1 MTTLRA
7 KHTILP
13 TTSSMTS
20 RRLVSDL
27 ISIDVQYLLLF
38 SGERGA
44 LFACQPENEHPAQV
58 LYKPYGNWANQGE
71 WVYELDDDVKVLG
84 VAAGGPPPTRSL
96 RLQSDGDMRGNGNVV
111 IATSENELTFLTGT
125 GIERCS
131 VALDGDFV
139 TMVAGTEWVFVVHRD
154 GATTMDG
161 TRDCISHWWRTD

>member
-1 MTTLRA
+1 MTTQHA
-7 KHTILP
+7 KHTILL
-13 TTSSMTS
+13 TISSMTS
-20 RRLVSDL
+20 QRLVNDFILPLLPWLVL
-27 ISIDVQYLLLF
+27 ISI

-71 WVYELDDDVKVLG
+71 WIYELDDGVNVLG

-96 RLQSDGDMRGNGNVV
+96 RLQTDGDMRGNGNVV
-111 IATSENELTFLTGT
+111 IATSENELTFLAGT

-131 VALDGDFV
+131 VALGGDFV
-139 TMVAGTEWVFVVHRD
+139 TMVAGSEWVFVVHRD

-161 TRDCISHWWRTD
+161 TPNYIH